1 MPYALWTPHAEQELD
16 DTLYHI
22 SVRDRRPLTGEQI
35 YYELRQLAD
44 QYAEANAPRHTHPL
58 APAGW
63 FYFLHKRWLVFY
75 KLHTDGIEVM
85 RVIDGVRDLPAILS

>member
-1 MPYALWTPHAEQELD
+1 MPCALWTPNAERELD
-16 DTLYHI
+16 DILYYI
-22 SVRDRRPLTGEQI
+22 SVRDHRPLTGEQI

-44 QYAEANAPRHTHPL
+44 QYAQPDSPRHIHPL

-75 KLHTDGIEVM
+75 KLHADGIEVM
-85 RVIDGVRDLPAILS
+85 RVIDGFRVLPALLS